1 MQLNKPLLSTLETPC
16 LVIDVDLARRN
27 IIAMQQAAD
36 AAHCR
41 LRPHIKTH
49 KMPLFARMQVEAGA
63 AGITCA
69 KVSEAE
75 VMADGGLDDIFIAYP
90 MVGAF
95 RVKRAVDLAKRIKRL
110 ILAVDSL
117 AGAEALN
124 AAALEAKLR
133 LEVRLEIDTG
143 AKRTGVPLEDAAALA
158 EVVSKLPGLELTGIY
173 TFKSLN
179 YQGAPTDDNDLAAG
193 EEGELMERA
202 AREIEAR
209 GIKLK
214 DISGGSSPTGLALAR
229 TGKVNEIR
237 PGTYIFKD
245 LLLCNENAAEMS
257 EVAVRFV
264 ATVISCPREEYAII
278 DGGTKCFPTDQPL
291 NTKPFFYTGY
301 ARIDSVT
308 PLVPPLSPMPLVLLD
323 HLRLD
328 RMNEEHGIIR
338 SVTGKTGLSVGQI
351 LTLVPIHVCTAINMQ
366 NNVYLLEKGVLRRE
380 RVEARGM
387 LV

>member
-1 MQLNKPLLSTLETPC
+1 
-16 LVIDVDLARRN
+16 
-27 IIAMQQAAD
+27 
-36 AAHCR
+36 
-41 LRPHIKTH
+41 
-49 KMPLFARMQVEAGA
+49 
-63 AGITCA
+63 
-69 KVSEAE
+69 
-75 VMADGGLDDIFIAYP
+75 MADGGLDDIFIAYP
-90 MVGAF
+90 MVGSF
-95 RVKRAVDLAKRIKRL
+95 RVKRAIGLAKRIKRL
-110 ILAVDSL
+110 ILAVDSR

-124 AAALEAKLR
+124 AAALKAKVR

-158 EVVSKLPGLELTGIY
+158 ETVSKLPGLELTGIY
-173 TFKSLN
+173 TFKSRN

-193 EEGELMERA
+193 EEGDLMERA

-214 DISGGSSPTGLALAR
+214 DTSGGSSPTGLALAR

-245 LLLCNENAAEMS
+245 LLLCNEHVAEMS

-264 ATVISCPREEYAII
+264 ATVVSCPREEYAII

-291 NTKPFFYTGY
+291 NAKPFFYTGY

-308 PLVPPLSPMPLVLLD
+308 PLVPSISFD

-338 SVTGKTGLSVGQI
+338 SVTGKTGLLVGQI

>member
-1 MQLNKPLLSTLETPC
+1 MKLGEQLLSTLETPC
-16 LVIDVDLARRN
+16 FVIDVEQAQRN
-27 IIAMQQAAD
+27 IATMQQAAD
-36 AAHCR
+36 ATGCR

-75 VMADGGLDDIFIAYP
+75 VMADGGIDDIFIAYP

-95 RVKRAVDLAKRIKRL
+95 RVKRAIELAKRIKRL
-110 ILAVDSL
+110 ILAVDSR

-124 AAALEAKLR
+124 TAALKAKVR

-143 AKRTGVPLEDAAALA
+143 AQRTGVPIGDAPALA
-158 EVVSKLPGLELTGIY
+158 EAVSKLPGLELTGIY
-173 TFKSLN
+173 TFKGLN
-179 YQGAPTDDNDLAAG
+179 YRGEATGDNDA
-193 EEGELMERA
+193 A
-202 AREIEAR
+202 AREEGALMEQAARKIEAR

-245 LLLCNENAAEMS
+245 LLLCNEHVAEMN

-264 ATVISCPREEYAII
+264 ATVVSCPREEYAVI
-278 DGGTKCFPTDQPL
+278 DGGTKCFPTDQPI
-291 NTKPFFYTGY
+291 NVAPFFYSGY
-301 ARIDSVT
+301 ARIEGYDN
-308 PLVPPLSPMPLVLLD
+308 
-323 HLRLD
+323 LRLD
-328 RMNEEHGIIR
+328 RMNEEHGIVR

-366 NNVYLLEKGVLRRE
+366 NTVYLLEKGVLRRE
-380 RVEARGM
+380 RVGARGM

>member
-1 MQLNKPLLSTLETPC
+1 
-16 LVIDVDLARRN
+16 
-27 IIAMQQAAD
+27 
-36 AAHCR
+36 
-41 LRPHIKTH
+41 
-49 KMPLFARMQVEAGA
+49 MPLFARMQVEAGA

-95 RVKRAVDLAKRIKRL
+95 RVKRAIALAKRVKRL

-117 AGAEALN
+117 YCAEALN
-124 AAALEAKLR
+124 AAALEAGLR

-143 AKRTGVPLEDAAALA
+143 AKRTGVVLEDAADLA
-158 EVVSKLPGLELTGIY
+158 AKLVKFPGLELTGIY

-179 YQGAPTDDNDLAAG
+179 YQGSFTEDNNLAAA
-193 EEGELMERA
+193 EEGELLEKA
-202 AREIEAR
+202 AKSIAAL

-214 DISGGSSPTGLALAR
+214 DISGGSSPTGIELAK

-245 LLLCNENAAEMS
+245 HMLCCEHSAQLS
-257 EVAVRFV
+257 EIAVRFA
-264 ATVISCPREEYAII
+264 ATVVSCPREDYAVI
-278 DGGTKCFPTDQPL
+278 DGGTKCFPTDIPL
-291 NTKPFFYTGY
+291 NTAPYFYPGY
-301 ARIDSVT
+301 ALT
-308 PLVPPLSPMPLVLLD
+308 EGLD

-328 RMNEEHGIIR
+328 RMNEEHGIVR
-338 SVTGKTGLSVGQI
+338 SVNGKTGLSVGQI
-351 LTLVPIHVCTAINMQ
+351 ITLIPIHVCTALNMQ
-366 NNVYLLEKGVLRRE
+366 NSVYLLEDGSLSRRT
-380 RVEARGM
+380 VEARGM

>member
-1 MQLNKPLLSTLETPC
+1 
-16 LVIDVDLARRN
+16 
-27 IIAMQQAAD
+27 
-36 AAHCR
+36 
-41 LRPHIKTH
+41 
-49 KMPLFARMQVEAGA
+49 
-63 AGITCA
+63 
-69 KVSEAE
+69 
-75 VMADGGLDDIFIAYP
+75 MADGGIDDIFIAYP
-90 MVGAF
+90 MVGSF
-95 RVKRAVDLAKRIKRL
+95 RVKRAIELAKRIKRL
-110 ILAVDSL
+110 ILAVDSH

-124 AAALEAKLR
+124 DVALEAKVR

-143 AKRTGVPLEDAAALA
+143 AARTGVSFEDAPTLA
-158 EVVSKLPGLELTGIY
+158 EAVSKLPGLELTGIY
-173 TFKSLN
+173 TFKGLN
-179 YQGAPTDDNDLAAG
+179 YHGAATDDNDAAAK
-193 EEGELMERA
+193 EEGALMEKA

-245 LLLCNENAAEMS
+245 LLLCNEHVAEMS

-264 ATVISCPREEYAII
+264 ATVVSCPREEYAVI

-291 NTKPFFYTGY
+291 NAAPFFYTGY
-301 ARIDSVT
+301 AKIYSAIPSV
-308 PLVPPLSPMPLVLLD
+308 SLD

-338 SVTGKTGLSVGQI
+338 SVTGKTGLAVGQI

-366 NNVYLLEKGVLRRE
+366 NTVYLLEKGVLRRE
-380 RVEARGM
+380 RVGARGM